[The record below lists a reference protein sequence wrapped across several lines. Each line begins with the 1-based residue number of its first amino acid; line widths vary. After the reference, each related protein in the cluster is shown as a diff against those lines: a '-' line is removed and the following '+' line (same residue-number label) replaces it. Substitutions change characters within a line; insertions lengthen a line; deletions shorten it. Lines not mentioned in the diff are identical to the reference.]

1 MDARSIGGMS
11 ARASLATRN
20 AQETELAGLSSGAR
34 RASPAEAAKKFEA
47 LFATQLVKEMRS
59 SLSEGFFGEGPQA
72 DVYSGWLDQ
81 FVGDAI
87 AKDGGLHLAD
97 GLQRTLERARAAED
111 AAKTREGAR

>member
-1 MDARSIGGMS
+1 MDAQSIGNLG
-11 ARASLATRN
+11 ARASLATRG
-20 AQETELAGLSSGAR
+20 ARDAELAGLKEGAG

-59 SLSEGFFGEGPQA
+59 SLSEGFFGQGPHA

-97 GLQRTLERARAAED
+97 GLQRTLERARAAEE
-111 AAKTREGAR
+111 AANAREGAR